1 MGTHTSNPAFRR
13 PVGWEVSFFAVA
25 VLDASWPPRP
35 LKRGQERVERSR
47 EIERERERRARST
60 DREKSDPESE
70 FTSTH
75 GDTLLP
81 RTLYEVT
88 HEMALTIHTIAC
100 WFITL
105 TCTFPPSCPFLSFL
119 SGLSVRDGPTALL
132 LWRGGDVGDGVLVC
146 GWWV

>member
-1 MGTHTSNPAFRR
+1 MAAH
-13 PVGWEVSFFAVA
+13 
-25 VLDASWPPRP
+25 
-35 LKRGQERVERSR
+35 LKGGRRVERSR
-47 EIERERERRARST
+47 ERERERERSQKSAIDGS
-60 DREKSDPESE
+60 REKSVPESE

-81 RTLYEVT
+81 RTLYDVT

-105 TCTFPPSCPFLSFL
+105 TCTFPPSCPFLS
-119 SGLSVRDGPTALL
+119 GLSVRDGPTALPL
-132 LWRGGDVGDGVLVC
+132 ACGGGGDVGDGVLVC